1 MTSLFPPLHGA
12 IPHTNYG
19 WSKKQIEKRM
29 EEVSLITLN
38 EKERLQTLL
47 RYLEHQELADQY
59 QEQLFH
65 RNPNILPT
73 MRRHSKIDVS
83 NRLRDEQGRFL
94 PSNYQTMEESELTF
108 DKEQDMQRKLKVKPI
123 ADSYN
128 SYVIEEKEKRDWSG
142 NIYLGCVAA
151 ILAIAFFT

>member
-1 MTSLFPPLHGA
+1 MS
-12 IPHTNYG
+12 
-19 WSKKQIEKRM
+19 WK
-29 EEVSLITLN
+29 
-38 EKERLQTLL
+38 EKERLQVLL
-47 RYLEHQELADQY
+47 NYLEHQKITDQY
-59 QEQLFH
+59 QEQLF
-65 RNPNILPT
+65 NQNSSILPT
-73 MRRHSKIDVS
+73 MRRQSKIDVS

-94 PSNYQTMEESELTF
+94 PSNYQTMEESELIF

-123 ADSYN
+123 SDSYN

>member
-1 MTSLFPPLHGA
+1 MTYLFPLLHGA

-59 QEQLFH
+59 QKQLFH
-65 RNPNILPT
+65 RNSNILPT

-94 PSNYQTMEESELTF
+94 PSNFQTMEESELIF
-108 DKEQDMQRKLKVKPI
+108 DKEQDMQRKLKVKSI